1 MQMLNYEYQAF
12 RPGNVDLPE
21 AAVTAAVGATDDP
34 RFFGALP
41 MQDFD
46 FPELAETAF
55 AQKYAQSLYFDI
67 YLLV

>member
-1 MQMLNYEYQAF
+1 MSLPPSLQAF

-21 AAVTAAVGATDDP
+21 AAATAAAGATDDP

-41 MQDFD
+41 LQDYD

-55 AQKYAQSLYFDI
+55 AQK
-67 YLLV
+67 